1 MNRCGSH
8 DSPMAAVADK
18 QLHDVRVFHIFL
30 AVAVCVGLVNII
42 QGRRAGQEALDCFSA
57 DRMRGRALLG
67 GIVMLVVG
75 KKRS

>member
-1 MNRCGSH
+1 MIVLWLLGLIS
-8 DSPMAAVADK
+8 SYTIGG
-18 QLHDVRVFHIFL
+18 FIHIFL
-30 AVAVCVGLVNII
+30 AVAVCVVLVNII

-75 KKRS
+75 KKRG